1 MVTILNSKF
10 SRDADVLL
18 RFWGWSLVDILKM
31 NFDQYLCLNLWYELN
46 PRVRCAFGNVS
57 KVCLLYCEGGPA
69 PPRKRQFKVTAKVLT
84 SALQNCPRL
93 RIAKDFVFCL
103 DSINEM
109 RNYKLFWLKL
119 TMLRRTFSWSGN
131 YQVECWAITVKQTI
145 YRQVPIASFS

>member
-1 MVTILNSKF
+1 MYQRNHSIRKEIILSKISVEVEY
-10 SRDADVLL
+10 SRLIAFLASVLIIVFRRCVFL
-18 RFWGWSLVDILKM
+18 
-31 NFDQYLCLNLWYELN
+31 LW
-46 PRVRCAFGNVS
+46 RW
-57 KVCLLYCEGGPA
+57 PA
-69 PPRKRQFKVTAKVLT
+69 PPRKRQFKVTAKVPS

-145 YRQVPIASFS
+145 YRQVPIASFSECEIVQ